1 MDVRKS
7 GKATHLSAVFRMS
20 STFCS
25 VVLVVVVVVPV
36 VVLCG
41 DEDAVRVSWLG
52 RFTHVLVRG
61 WQLLWWFG
69 VFWLLFCLVVWSVAV
84 LLCVAVLCLVFVC
97 CLFLCFF
104 GLLLLFSDHRV
115 SFRWIKEISFGLLLT
130 SLA

>member
-1 MDVRKS
+1 MV
-7 GKATHLSAVFRMS
+7 A
-20 STFCS
+20 
-25 VVLVVVVVVPV
+25 VVVAV

-41 DEDAVRVSWLG
+41 DEDDVRVSWLG
-52 RFTHVLVRG
+52 RFTHVLLRG
-61 WQLLWWFG
+61 LAIGLVWFG

-104 GLLLLFSDHRV
+104 GLLLLFPDHRV
-115 SFRWIKEISFGLLLT
+115 SFRWIKELSFGLLLT